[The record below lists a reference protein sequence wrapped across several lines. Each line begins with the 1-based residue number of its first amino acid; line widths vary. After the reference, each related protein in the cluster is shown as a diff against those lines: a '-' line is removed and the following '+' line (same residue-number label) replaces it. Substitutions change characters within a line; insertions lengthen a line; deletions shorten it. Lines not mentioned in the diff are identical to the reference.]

1 MVFFCVGC
9 DVFVS
14 RKLCGFYGYM
24 VNLGCNKC
32 EKKFLGVLGEKIFGG
47 FDRGIWFLRINFYY
61 REVCGKIFKCFLKFE
76 KENLEKKYGVRV
88 LCLLDLDY
96 FDLIRMILIDL
107 MYNFFFGI
115 VKYMISVWKIKMIL
129 KDSDF
134 LVI

>member
-1 MVFFCVGC
+1 M
-9 DVFVS
+9 
-14 RKLCGFYGYM
+14 
-24 VNLGCNKC
+24 
-32 EKKFLGVLGEKIFGG
+32 
-47 FDRGIWFLRINFYY
+47 
-61 REVCGKIFKCFLKFE
+61 
-76 KENLEKKYGVRV
+76 